1 MPDLAWAD
9 KDVIDDEAAE
19 GRSLQYMFKPSRS
32 VGFRT
37 SVAAVQPTRT
47 GVSNSLSTCTSLS
60 SKNLIVPGNSVP
72 KGNSP
77 FILIMER
84 ESGTVNSTVNI

>member
-1 MPDLAWAD
+1 MAWAD
-9 KDVIDDEAAE
+9 KDVIDDEAVE

-32 VGFRT
+32 VGLRT

-72 KGNSP
+72 NGNSP
-77 FILIMER
+77 LIFNNGVR
-84 ESGTVNSTVNI
+84 VRNR

>member
-37 SVAAVQPTRT
+37 SVAAVHPTRT

-60 SKNLIVPGNSVP
+60 STNLIVPGNSVP
-72 KGNSP
+72 NGNSP
-77 FILIMER
+77 FILIMEC
-84 ESGTVNSTVNI
+84 ESETVNGTVNK